1 MNRCIQGLIVLPLLL
16 VLALGART
24 DAGTTLQDLV
34 RLKGHDRVVLQG
46 LGLVVGLSGTGD
58 TSKDSWVALKP
69 YAMLLENLG
78 DPVTSLNELR
88 KGDSFALVYV
98 SMEVPGVGAVDGDQ
112 LDVTVETIYNAESL
126 KGGRL
131 VFSPLRLPAPHATNP
146 PIMAFATGSIV
157 LEGDDLTSGR
167 VRNGGQMIRDI
178 KANPIAGD
186 RVQLVLRDE
195 YAGWPMSS
203 RLANIINGTFEF
215 TGVDHLAAAED
226 AKSVHVLLPTADR
239 ANPAPF
245 LAALLSTPV
254 DPTLI
259 DVGARIVINERAGTI
274 IVNEDVE
281 IGPVAVAVDDLT
293 FTTLS
298 PSGIPMGGDDA
309 QTAGWVGLDARQDG
323 GGTPTHLNTLLEALQ
338 RFNMPVWKQA
348 ALINELQRSGALH
361 AEVINE

>member
-1 MNRCIQGLIVLPLLL
+1 MRALNGLTSDRGPRQRQSVKIGHRLARFVLLFRLRSVLDRRSDVNRCIQGLIVLPLLL

-167 VRNGGQMIRDI
+167 V
-178 KANPIAGD
+178 
-186 RVQLVLRDE
+186 
-195 YAGWPMSS
+195 
-203 RLANIINGTFEF
+203 
-215 TGVDHLAAAED
+215 
-226 AKSVHVLLPTADR
+226 
-239 ANPAPF
+239 
-245 LAALLSTPV
+245 
-254 DPTLI
+254 
-259 DVGARIVINERAGTI
+259 
-274 IVNEDVE
+274 
-281 IGPVAVAVDDLT
+281 
-293 FTTLS
+293 
-298 PSGIPMGGDDA
+298 
-309 QTAGWVGLDARQDG
+309 
-323 GGTPTHLNTLLEALQ
+323 
-338 RFNMPVWKQA
+338 
-348 ALINELQRSGALH
+348 
-361 AEVINE
+361 